1 MALNLCSLTV
11 CGFLNM
17 SIVKV
22 GASLCCEEEQALFLA
37 RCQRF
42 AAAASSPG
50 ARPPQPLRTFR
61 SYWVAKCERDWK
73 LAFTTF
79 TLGALFALQATL
91 ASSNPGAAPFH
102 GDFSDPT
109 QSVQGPPARRADE
122 WVQGTR

>member
-1 MALNLCSLTV
+1 MAGGSLQVALDLCSLTV

-42 AAAASSPG
+42 AAAAASPPG

-79 TLGALFALQATL
+79 TLGAPLAVQATL
-91 ASSNPGAAPFH
+91 TSRNPGTAQP
-102 GDFSDPT
+102 
-109 QSVQGPPARRADE
+109 
-122 WVQGTR
+122 